1 VPVVAAIEFFAVSR
15 SAGVLMREWSLTRA
29 KVSGHLL
36 QDAIP
41 ELTCRPYCRSCM
53 QFSISGWSFSS
64 HRSLLA
70 LISLVLI
77 GDHMNAIDRWL
88 DG

>member
-1 VPVVAAIEFFAVSR
+1 
-15 SAGVLMREWSLTRA
+15 MRERSLTRA

-53 QFSISGWSFSS
+53 QFSISGVTGWSFWS

-77 GDHMNAIDRWL
+77 GDHMNTIDRWL